1 MKKVQLVAKLTL
13 FTFGL
18 FWIMTFLYAAI
29 VNFDF
34 FRALMADPRYGGV
47 DVDSWFMAVLEVWYG
62 LSCVVA
68 GAVAAKKSFSFVV
81 TAERVEETSTNDES
95 ES

>member
-1 MKKVQLVAKLTL
+1 MSKIQLIAKLTL

-18 FWIMTFLYAAI
+18 FWIMIFLYAAI

-47 DVDSWFMAVLEVWYG
+47 DVNSWFMTVLEVWYG

-68 GAVAAKKSFSFVV
+68 GAIAARKSFSFVV
-81 TAERVEETSTNDES
+81 TAERVEEEASDDES
-95 ES
+95 KS